1 MDIPWIL
8 QEKGKHDWGDK
19 LRIKVSNQKNLRI
32 NEKDLKIFLKKN
44 INFQV
49 WHERKII
56 KI

>member
-32 NEKDLKIFLKKN
+32 NEKDLKIVLKKN

-56 KI
+56 DS